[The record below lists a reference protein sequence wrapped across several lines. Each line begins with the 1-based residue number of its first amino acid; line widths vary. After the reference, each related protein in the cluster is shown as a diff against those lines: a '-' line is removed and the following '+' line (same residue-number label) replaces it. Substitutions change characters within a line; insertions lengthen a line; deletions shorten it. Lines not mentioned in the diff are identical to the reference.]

1 MMCTEPAEHRHWPR
15 SGSCDREPG
24 AQQRVGQAV
33 LAQETAPDEVCG
45 TLVSWEEQVKEG
57 QFVPWGQVEMLYQ
70 GTARRVL
77 AAGV

>member
-1 MMCTEPAEHRHWPR
+1 M
-15 SGSCDREPG
+15 
-24 AQQRVGQAV
+24 
-33 LAQETAPDEVCG
+33 LAQETAPNEVCG

-57 QFVPWGQVEMLYQ
+57 QFVPWGQVKILYQ